1 MFALVFLAG
10 PQVRRES
17 TAGLIRESY
26 LKRKQL
32 PVKRTSERTLISRH
46 REAIQDNN
54 RLDAL
59 ILASAI
65 IRQSRRPECH
75 HPKCARSK
83 EFSLAV
89 RVAHLSVG
97 DGPEAWGRTAVIGVL
112 CGLSYFFW
120 RPAGHAR
127 RAPDRTPPA
136 SKVVGVQGSATL

>member
-17 TAGLIRESY
+17 TAGLVRESY
-26 LKRKQL
+26 LKWKQL
-32 PVKRTSERTLISRH
+32 PVKRTSLRTLIPRPGDASH
-46 REAIQDNN
+46 DNN

-59 ILASAI
+59 ILACAI
-65 IRQSRRPECH
+65 VWRPKRPECH
-75 HPKCARSK
+75 HPKCARPK
-83 EFSLAV
+83 EFSLVV

-97 DGPEAWGRTAVIGVL
+97 DGPEAWGWTAAIGVL

-127 RAPDRTPPA
+127 QAPDRTLPA
-136 SKVVGVQGSATL
+136 FKVVRVQGSATL